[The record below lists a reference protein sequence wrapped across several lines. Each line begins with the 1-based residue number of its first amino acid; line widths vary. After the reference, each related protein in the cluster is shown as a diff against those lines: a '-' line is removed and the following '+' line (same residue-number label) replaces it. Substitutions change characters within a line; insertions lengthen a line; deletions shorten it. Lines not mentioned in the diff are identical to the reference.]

1 MTRQQESRRIS
12 PPAREADILAPVPH
26 GGKLTDVIVD
36 RLSGEIA
43 SGRLAP
49 GQRLP
54 TEQEMVLAMKV
65 SRTVV
70 REAVAA
76 LKARGLVTTRQGSG
90 AFVSKEPARR
100 AFKLDPELLRSLDS
114 VVDVLELRLAVETEA
129 AGLAAARGGPAGMR
143 LVRDA
148 HARFEAALDRGDS
161 GADEDFACHMAI
173 AAATGNPHFAEFLR
187 FLGTIVIPRRD
198 PRVWD
203 MAKGRREQY
212 LGRIRDEHA
221 RIVDAIL
228 ARDAE
233 RARAAMR
240 EHLHRAAQRYRQFA
254 GAAKAG
260 GGKPLAAA
268 FSKRPGSAEKQAG
281 RRAAGA

>member
-1 MTRQQESRRIS
+1 MTRQQESRRNS
-12 PPAREADILAPVPH
+12 PARGGGDILAPVRQ

-36 RLSGEIA
+36 RLSDEIS
-43 SGRLAP
+43 SGRLKP

-54 TEQEMVLAMKV
+54 TEHEMVLAMKV

-90 AFVSKEPARR
+90 AFVAEEPVRR
-100 AFKLDPELLRSLDS
+100 TFKLDPELLRSLDS
-114 VVDVLELRLAVETEA
+114 VVGVLELRLAVETEA
-129 AGLAAARGGPAGMR
+129 AGLAAARATPAGR
-143 LVRDA
+143 RAVRDA
-148 HARFEAALDRGDS
+148 HAHLEATLGRGAS

-173 AAATGNPHFAEFLR
+173 ADATGNPHFAEFLR
-187 FLGTIVIPRRD
+187 FLGTVVIPRRD

-203 MAKGRREQY
+203 MAAGRREEY
-212 LGRIRDEHA
+212 LGRIRVEHA

-233 RARAAMR
+233 AARAAMR

-254 GAAKAG
+254 GAARKPAG
-260 GGKPLAAA
+260 K
-268 FSKRPGSAEKQAG
+268 
-281 RRAAGA
+281 RAAGA

>member
-1 MTRQQESRRIS
+1 M
-12 PPAREADILAPVPH
+12 LAPVPH
-26 GGKLTDVIVD
+26 GGKLTDVIVE
-36 RLSGEIA
+36 RLSEEIS

-54 TEQEMVLAMKV
+54 TEQEMVLAMQV

-90 AFVSKEPARR
+90 AFVASEASRR
-100 AFKLDPELLRSLDS
+100 SFKLDPELLRSLDS

-129 AGLAAARGGPAGMR
+129 AGLAAARASASGLRG
-143 LVRDA
+143 VRDA
-148 HARFEAALDRGDS
+148 HARFEAALARGDS

-173 AAATGNPHFAEFLR
+173 AGATGNPHFAEFLR

-203 MAKGRREQY
+203 MTAGRREDY
-212 LGRIRDEHA
+212 LGRIRAEHV
-221 RIVDAIL
+221 RIVDSIL

-233 RARAAMR
+233 GARAAMR
-240 EHLHRAAQRYRQFA
+240 THLQRAAQRYRQFA
-254 GAAKAG
+254 GSAKG
-260 GGKPLAAA
+260 GG
-268 FSKRPGSAEKQAG
+268 RPG
-281 RRAAGA
+281 AGA